1 MFIENTFKIS
11 AMYTTYHL
19 KEEELNEEFLE
30 SVKKLFKNKR
40 LTISVSEE
48 IDETAYL
55 LNSSANL
62 KRLEES
68 VDQVKSG
75 QVKEFNDIKEIQNH
89 LMP

>member
-1 MFIENTFKIS
+1 
-11 AMYTTYHL
+11 MYTTYHL
-19 KEEELNEEFLE
+19 KEEELDEEFLE

-62 KRLEES
+62 KRLKES
-68 VDQVKSG
+68 VGQIKSG
-75 QVKEFNDIKEIQNH
+75 QVEEFSDIKEIQNH

>member
-1 MFIENTFKIS
+1 M
-11 AMYTTYHL
+11 
-19 KEEELNEEFLE
+19 NEEFLE

-55 LNSSANL
+55 LNSSANI

-68 VDQVKSG
+68 VDHVKSG
-75 QVKEFNDIKEIQNH
+75 KVKEFKEIKEIQIT
-89 LMP
+89 

>member
-1 MFIENTFKIS
+1 
-11 AMYTTYHL
+11 MYTTYHL

-75 QVKEFNDIKEIQNH
+75 QVREFNDIKEIQNH

>member
-1 MFIENTFKIS
+1 
-11 AMYTTYHL
+11 MYTTYHL
-19 KEEELNEEFLE
+19 KEEELDEEFLE

-62 KRLEES
+62 KRLKES
-68 VDQVKSG
+68 VGQIKSG
-75 QVKEFNDIKEIQNH
+75 QVKEFSDIKEIQNH

>member
-1 MFIENTFKIS
+1 M
-11 AMYTTYHL
+11 
-19 KEEELNEEFLE
+19 NEEFLE

-89 LMP
+89 LMPWEKLFFK

>member
-1 MFIENTFKIS
+1 
-11 AMYTTYHL
+11 MYTTYHL

-48 IDETAYL
+48 IDEISYL

-89 LMP
+89 

>member
-1 MFIENTFKIS
+1 
-11 AMYTTYHL
+11 MYTTYHL

-30 SVKKLFKNKR
+30 SVKKLFKNKQ
-40 LTISVSEE
+40 LTISVAEE

-68 VDQVKSG
+68 VNQVKSG
-75 QVKEFNDIKEIQNH
+75 KVKEFNDIREIQKK

>member
-1 MFIENTFKIS
+1 
-11 AMYTTYHL
+11 MYTTYHL

>member
-1 MFIENTFKIS
+1 
-11 AMYTTYHL
+11 MYTTYHL

-48 IDETAYL
+48 IDEIAYL

-75 QVKEFNDIKEIQNH
+75 QVREFNDIKEIQNH